1 MVGKVGFSMNFDI
14 QTAGMY
20 KRISAFLF
28 DIIMLVIAIA
38 GAGLFLSEALGYEGH
53 LDMLNR
59 DYARFEQ
66 EYNVSFEMTNE
77 DYNMLTEKERADFD
91 KAYAALSSDKE
102 FMAHYTMVIN
112 LTLMIVSISVLTGYL
127 IMEFALPIC
136 LKNGQ
141 TLGKKIFG
149 IAVMHTSGIS
159 ITPVLLFIRTVLGK
173 YTLETMVPLFI
184 IMMIFFNSIGV
195 VGMII
200 LGLILLVQL
209 ILVIA
214 TPTNSFLHDIL
225 AKTVVVDLQ
234 SQMIFK
240 NGAELLEYKKK
251 LHAEE
256 VSNKDY

>member
-1 MVGKVGFSMNFDI
+1 MNFDI
-14 QTAGMY
+14 QKAGMY

-28 DIIMLVIAIA
+28 DIIMLGIAIV
-38 GAGLFLSEALGYEGH
+38 GAGLLLSEALNYEKR
-53 LDMLNR
+53 LNVLNE
-59 DYARFEQ
+59 DYARYEKK
-66 EYNVSFEMTNE
+66 YNVSFEMTNE
-77 DYNMLTEKERADFD
+77 QYNQMSPEKRADFD
-91 KAYAALSSDKE
+91 EAYMALSSDKE
-102 FMAHYTMVIN
+102 VMGHYTMIMN
-112 LTLMIVSISVLTGYL
+112 LTLVIVSISVLAGYL
-127 IMEFALPIC
+127 IMEFAVPLC

-149 IAVMHTSGIS
+149 IAVIHTGGIR
-159 ITPVLLFIRTVLGK
+159 ITPLLLFIRTVLGK

-184 IMMIFFNSIGV
+184 IMMIFFNSIGIIGAV
-195 VGMII
+195 I

-234 SQMIFK
+234 SQMIFD
-240 NGAELLEYKKK
+240 NGAKLLEYKKK

>member
-1 MVGKVGFSMNFDI
+1 MSFDI
-14 QTAGMY
+14 QKAGMY

-28 DIIMLVIAIA
+28 DIIMLCIVVV
-38 GAGLFLSEALGYEGH
+38 GAGLLLSEFLDYEER
-53 LDMLNR
+53 LNTLNA
-59 DYARFEQ
+59 DYARYE
-66 EYNVSFEMTNE
+66 EKYDVSFEMTNE
-77 DYNMLTEKERADFD
+77 AYDLLNEEQRAKFNE
-91 KAYAALSSDKE
+91 AYSALSQDNE
-102 FMAHYTMVIN
+102 VMGHYMMVIN
-112 LTLMIVSISVLTGYL
+112 LTLVIVSISILTGYL
-127 IMEFALPIC
+127 IMEFAVPLC

-159 ITPVLLFIRTVLGK
+159 VTPLLMFIRTVLGK
-173 YTLETMVPLFI
+173 YTLETMVPLLI
-184 IMMIFFNSIGV
+184 IMMIFFDSIGII
-195 VGMII
+195 GAII

-225 AKTVVVDLQ
+225 AKTVVVDLS

-240 NGAELLEYKKK
+240 NGAELLAYKKE

-256 VSNKDY
+256 VSCRDY